1 MLHLTKFFTA
11 VLLAVVYA
19 SSVTAGP
26 APAPVFSSPTHT
38 THRRRELRS
47 GLTLETYH
55 PASTYETFGE
65 GIDHP
70 LRKRAETSLLE
81 SAAAF
86 LQDKLRLKAENAVF
100 HAGFSGAHAR
110 HAYAKQS
117 HEGIFFANAVANVA
131 FNEADKV
138 VAFGSSFVSPT
149 SIASSTPSISF
160 DDARATAEEHLGGS
174 HDGLPA
180 AELKYFAKADGSAAL
195 VHAFQVRDE
204 AAGTWYEALVDAHDG
219 KLLSVVDYV
228 SKASYRVIPIQKQS
242 VPDGFETLRDPS
254 DRAAVNPPRA
264 DGTPPPSATPQ
275 PHRMHGNNVVSYKG
289 GPKLGVARQSAP
301 GQVFAYTQDASK
313 KPTVPANVAAAIVN
327 NFYIVNTV
335 HDIAY
340 RYGFTEDAFNF
351 QNDNLG
357 HGGKG
362 GDRITASIQDASE
375 INNADITVLPD
386 GQPGHMRMFLFNY
399 TKPQR
404 DSAFANDIVVHEVM
418 HGITNRMTGGGTAA
432 CLQSLEANGMGEGW
446 SDALAEW
453 TEQKSAKIVDFTVG
467 TYLRNDPV
475 NFPAG
480 FRIFPYSTS
489 KKVNPWTYASVA
501 KFDEVHIIG
510 EVWANMLHN
519 VYAALVKAYGWS
531 PRAFTHPEDR
541 QGNVVFLHLVID
553 ALPLQ
558 PCEPTFLT
566 ARDAI
571 IQADRNRYGG
581 ANKCLLWKAFAS
593 RGLGVKA
600 KNHKDDAS
608 VPAHC

>member
-1 MLHLTKFFTA
+1 MLHLTKFFTV

-19 SSVTAGP
+19 SSVTAVP
-26 APAPVFSSPTHT
+26 APAP
-38 THRRRELRS
+38 
-47 GLTLETYH
+47 
-55 PASTYETFGE
+55 TFGE

-86 LQDKLRLKAENAVF
+86 LQEKLRLKAENAVF

-138 VAFGSSFVSPT
+138 VAFGSSFVNPT

-160 DDARATAEEHLGGS
+160 DDAHATAEEHLGGS

-180 AELKYFAKADGSAAL
+180 AELKYFAKADGSTAL

-204 AAGTWYEALVDAHDG
+204 AAGTWYEALVDADDG

-254 DRAAVNPPRA
+254 DHAASLR
-264 DGTPPPSATPQ
+264 GWHSTPF
-275 PHRMHGNNVVSYKG
+275 VSYKG

-313 KPTVPANVAAAIVN
+313 KPTVLANVAAAIVN

-362 GDRITASIQDASE
+362 GDHITASIQDASD
-375 INNADITVLPD
+375 INNADITVFRSKRSFHSS
-386 GQPGHMRMFLFNY
+386 GQSGHMHMFLFNY

-519 VYAALVKAYGWS
+519 VYAALVKAHGWS
-531 PRAFTHPEDR
+531 ARAFTHPEDC

-581 ANKCLLWKAFAS
+581 ANKCLLWKVFAS
-593 RGLGVKA
+593 RDLGVKV
-600 KNHKDDAS
+600 KNHNDDAS